1 MSAVHKISILH
12 LYLYLCLTI
21 YINIMVSVALINGKK
36 NTCYYDIIT
45 LLHCNLLCSSFS
57 SILSCSNFNLSFVA
71 INLWCSNIN
80 FAVTYPRFVA
90 IIICNKLVLLNRSL
104 QTDWKLMAL
113 KLIFCVHSYGKIKHF
128 SLMFSFLYHYHCH
141 PPTDEGRGCFLV
153 FLLQMIHGNLNS
165 YYIHHDIRRSHI
177 WTGIELRYIAMSK
190 TLWVQQ

>member
-1 MSAVHKISILH
+1 MSD
-12 LYLYLCLTI
+12 
-21 YINIMVSVALINGKK
+21 YIHQYNGVRCSYKWEK

-57 SILSCSNFNLSFVA
+57 SILSCSNFDLSFVA
-71 INLWCSNIN
+71 INLWCSNILLLLMQSSFGGYYN
-80 FAVTYPRFVA
+80 S
-90 IIICNKLVLLNRSL
+90 NKLVPLNRSL
-104 QTDWKLMAL
+104 QTDWKIMAL

-165 YYIHHDIRRSHI
+165 CYIHHDIRCSHI